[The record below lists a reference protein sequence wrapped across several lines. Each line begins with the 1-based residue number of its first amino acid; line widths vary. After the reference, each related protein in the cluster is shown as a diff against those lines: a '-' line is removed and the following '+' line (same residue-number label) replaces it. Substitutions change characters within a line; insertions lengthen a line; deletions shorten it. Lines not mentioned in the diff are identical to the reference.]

1 MNNTFEIADAI
12 HIIKEQLESGAKISF
27 VPKGISMKPMLSG
40 SDKVILE
47 KPNGKLKK
55 YDLPLYVYPNTN
67 AYAIHR
73 VISFDKQGNYII
85 CGDNNIT
92 KEYGITDDNIIAIV
106 TAYYKKGKLKSVNS
120 LSYKIYCRYNN
131 VRRYIRSIYG
141 YLIKKLK

>member
-12 HIIKEQLESGAKISF
+12 HIIKEQLELGGKISF

-67 AYAIHR
+67 TYAIQR
-73 VISFDKQGNYII
+73 VISFDNQGNYII

-120 LSYKIYCRYNN
+120 LSYKIYCRYINLY
-131 VRRYIRSIYG
+131 RKLRTLYH
-141 YLIKKLK
+141 KLKSK